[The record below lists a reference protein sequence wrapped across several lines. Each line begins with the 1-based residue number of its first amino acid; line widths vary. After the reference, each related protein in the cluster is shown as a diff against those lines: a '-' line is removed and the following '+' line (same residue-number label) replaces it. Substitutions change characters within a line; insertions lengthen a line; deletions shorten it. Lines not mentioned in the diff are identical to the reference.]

1 MGHMEIPTEGPQSR
15 MQIHIEG
22 SRLPGRA
29 CGPGGDFAGY
39 ENIHVGVQRKDRPGE
54 LLGLFPGD
62 AASASWTLDCTA
74 TATAVAASASA
85 SASTVGADSAGGVE
99 ISGPYVQDRLGGRF
113 VYLSWGTVDENG
125 LFSMFRRA
133 KLMFADIGA
142 DVLEAGAR
150 SGHLTAR
157 LPLSDSTGR
166 PLCARVRPPVV
177 EWSAA
182 APSQEAGLR
191 TRSRPHRTQGGRV
204 R

>member
-1 MGHMEIPTEGPQSR
+1 MEIPTEGPQSR

-54 LLGLFPGD
+54 LLGLLPGD
-62 AASASWTLDCTA
+62 APSASWTLDCTA
-74 TATAVAASASA
+74 TASASA
-85 SASTVGADSAGGVE
+85 SADGVE

-142 DVLEAGAR
+142 DTLEAAAR

-157 LPLSDSTGR
+157 LPLSDAKGQ
-166 PLCARVRPPVV
+166 PLCARVRPPVID
-177 EWSAA
+177 WSAA
-182 APSQEAGLR
+182 APA
-191 TRSRPHRTQGGRV
+191 
-204 R
+204 

>member
-1 MGHMEIPTEGPQSR
+1 

-29 CGPGGDFAGY
+29 CGPGGAFAGY

-54 LLGLFPGD
+54 LLGLLPGD
-62 AASASWTLDCTA
+62 APSASWTLDCTA
-74 TATAVAASASA
+74 IAPASASA
-85 SASTVGADSAGGVE
+85 DGVE

-142 DVLEAGAR
+142 DTLEAAAR

-157 LPLSDSTGR
+157 LPLSDAKGQ
-166 PLCARVRPPVV
+166 PLCARVRPPVI
-177 EWSAA
+177 EWSAT
-182 APSQEAGLR
+182 APA
-191 TRSRPHRTQGGRV
+191 
-204 R
+204 

>member
-1 MGHMEIPTEGPQSR
+1 

-22 SRLPGRA
+22 SRLPGRT

-39 ENIHVGVQRKDRPGE
+39 ENIHVGVQRRDRPGE

-62 AASASWTLDCTA
+62 APAASWTLDCTA
-74 TATAVAASASA
+74 TASPDG
-85 SASTVGADSAGGVE
+85 VGV
-99 ISGPYVQDRLGGRF
+99 SGPYVQDRLGGRF
-113 VYLSWGTVDENG
+113 VYLSWGTVDGNG

-133 KLMFADIGA
+133 KLVFADIGA
-142 DVLEAGAR
+142 DVLEAAAR

-157 LPLSDSTGR
+157 LPLSDAKGL

-182 APSQEAGLR
+182 APEWASL
-191 TRSRPHRTQGGRV
+191 S
-204 R
+204 

>member
-1 MGHMEIPTEGPQSR
+1 

-22 SRLPGRA
+22 SRLPGRT

-39 ENIHVGVQRKDRPGE
+39 ESIHVGVQRKDRPDE
-54 LLGLFPGD
+54 LFGLLPGD
-62 AASASWTLDCTA
+62 APSASWTLDCTA
-74 TATAVAASASA
+74 VVTA
-85 SASTVGADSAGGVE
+85 DGVE
-99 ISGPYVQDRLGGRF
+99 IGGPYVQNRLGGRF

-142 DVLEAGAR
+142 DVLEAAAR

-157 LPLSDSTGR
+157 LPLSDAEGQ
-166 PLCARVRPPVV
+166 PLCARVRPPVI

-182 APSQEAGLR
+182 AA
-191 TRSRPHRTQGGRV
+191 
-204 R
+204 

>member
-1 MGHMEIPTEGPQSR
+1 

-54 LLGLFPGD
+54 LLGLLPGD
-62 AASASWTLDCTA
+62 APSASWTLDCTA
-74 TATAVAASASA
+74 TATA
-85 SASTVGADSAGGVE
+85 DGVE
-99 ISGPYVQDRLGGRF
+99 ISGPYVQNRLGGRF

-125 LFSMFRRA
+125 LFSMVRRA

-142 DVLEAGAR
+142 DTLEAAGR

-157 LPLSDSTGR
+157 LPLSDAKGR
-166 PLCARVRPPVV
+166 PLCARVRPPVI

-182 APSQEAGLR
+182 APA
-191 TRSRPHRTQGGRV
+191 
-204 R
+204 